1 MIFTLAISNDRVKY
15 LIRELGGNVKVIRVG
30 DETTILDVT
39 IDNDLDALS
48 LFHAGI
54 YSGLNIHI

>member
-1 MIFTLAISNDRVKY
+1 MIFTLAISNNRVKH
-15 LIRELGGNVKVIRVG
+15 LVKELGDNIKIIRVG

-39 IDNDLDALS
+39 INNDMDALS

-54 YSGLNIHI
+54 YSGLNV